1 MESTSIG
8 TRRGLSQ
15 SALQQHQKQHQQQQT
30 TQFYHQDTSRCNT
43 SPGSPL
49 FPHFPPPPEYPPP
62 GDKMY
67 NASKQQQLR
76 NSTSS
81 HRYPDD
87 PDIIEIC
94 IEPDP
99 DERGIRNG
107 KPRAKTRTTVN
118 YTKSAQQMG
127 DQPVRWSRNNI
138 AVTMERFEPS
148 PTSSITPPNS
158 SSPVPTPPLPSQ
170 SYHTMHHLHHGNS
183 ASSSYPHPHEYSYAY
198 YEPGAH
204 MSNTM
209 RQTTLQM
216 AALSADPGPS
226 RPPPPN
232 SMRAL
237 MNTANRKN
245 SPNNR
250 HMYINHY
257 GTQENVYEEIAN
269 DPRMRIMSAGSSM
282 VSLNQSMV
290 EEEFRRI
297 QSRHRRIL
305 GELNLSVE
313 AMLMPETPPSTS
325 PTRDPDPTT
334 HDNLTE
340 LLSQV
345 GPTDELLSPVST
357 SAVNGDM
364 DSGFSGS
371 SSSASYV
378 GSLRYHR
385 TNGGGGGGGTQTRSS
400 TPCGGGNT
408 SSHSGSI
415 RSSQRSTDDSG
426 ITTTASR
433 SFSSVYEGGKCAMK
447 KASCDDSDTTKPQ
460 KISFWSR
467 KGWRKIPGFS
477 STTSV
482 NKAGLANGKSSFIAS
497 YKCKY
502 TQTHTHAP
510 TLPLS
515 FTNREKRRKIAFSLS
530 LVSQIIKKAQKH
542 SFSHI

>member
-1 MESTSIG
+1 
-8 TRRGLSQ
+8 
-15 SALQQHQKQHQQQQT
+15 
-30 TQFYHQDTSRCNT
+30 
-43 SPGSPL
+43 
-49 FPHFPPPPEYPPP
+49 
-62 GDKMY
+62 MY
-67 NASKQQQLR
+67 NTTKQIR
-76 NSTSS
+76 SS

-99 DERGIRNG
+99 DERGVRNG
-107 KPRAKTRTTVN
+107 KPKAKTRTTVN
-118 YTKSAQQMG
+118 YAKSPHQMG

-148 PTSSITPPNS
+148 PTSSITPPHS

-170 SYHTMHHLHHGNS
+170 GYHTMHHLHQSHHGNS
-183 ASSSYPHPHEYSYAY
+183 AYPHPHPHEYSYAY

-237 MNTANRKN
+237 MNTASRKN
-245 SPNNR
+245 SPSNR

-325 PTRDPDPTT
+325 PTREPDPAN

-385 TNGGGGGGGTQTRSS
+385 TNGGGGTQTRSS
-400 TPCGGGNT
+400 TPSGGGNN

-433 SFSSVYEGGKCAMK
+433 SFSSVYEGGKCATK
-447 KASCDDSDTTKPQ
+447 KASCDDSDTAKPQ

-482 NKAGLANGKSSFIAS
+482 NKAGLANGKSIFIATNTHNHYLNISHITHDFLSFIKDGKLLS
-497 YKCKY
+497 VTNQKHKRS
-502 TQTHTHAP
+502 
-510 TLPLS
+510 S
-515 FTNREKRRKIAFSLS
+515 FTHFMIS
-530 LVSQIIKKAQKH
+530 I
-542 SFSHI
+542 

>member
-1 MESTSIG
+1 MIVPLSKNHNNNNHNKMESTSIG
-8 TRRGLSQ
+8 TRSRGLSQ
-15 SALQQHQKQHQQQQT
+15 SALQQHQKQLQMQQPQQQT
-30 TQFYHQDTSRCNT
+30 TQFYHDDNSVSRMNN

-62 GDKMY
+62 HGEKISY
-67 NASKQQQLR
+67 TKQR
-76 NSTSS
+76 SNSS

-87 PDIIEIC
+87 LDVIEIC

-118 YTKSAQQMG
+118 YAKNAASSQQMG

-158 SSPVPTPPLPSQ
+158 SSPVPTPPLPTSHG
-170 SYHTMHHLHHGNS
+170 YHTMSHHHSNGNNPHH
-183 ASSSYPHPHEYSYAY
+183 HPHEYSYAY

-237 MNTANRKN
+237 LNTASRKN

-282 VSLNQSMV
+282 VSLNQSLV

-325 PTRDPDPTT
+325 PTHERVDLPASQ
-334 HDNLTE
+334 HDNLNE

-385 TNGGGGGGGTQTRSS
+385 TNGGTGGNGSVCGTQTRSS
-400 TPCGGGNT
+400 TPSGGGNA

-433 SFSSVYEGGKCAMK
+433 SFSSVYEGGKCATK
-447 KASCDDSDTTKPQ
+447 KSCDDTEKPQ

-482 NKAGLANGKSSFIAS
+482 NKAGLANVYVTK
-497 YKCKY
+497 
-502 TQTHTHAP
+502 
-510 TLPLS
+510 
-515 FTNREKRRKIAFSLS
+515 
-530 LVSQIIKKAQKH
+530 
-542 SFSHI
+542 

>member
-1 MESTSIG
+1 M
-8 TRRGLSQ
+8 
-15 SALQQHQKQHQQQQT
+15 
-30 TQFYHQDTSRCNT
+30 NN

-67 NASKQQQLR
+67 NNKQQLR
-76 NSTSS
+76 SNSS

-87 PDIIEIC
+87 LDVIEIC

-118 YTKSAQQMG
+118 YAKSASQMG

-158 SSPVPTPPLPSQ
+158 SSPVPTPPLPSHHQ
-170 SYHTMHHLHHGNS
+170 GYHTMHHTMHHQHQNNGNN
-183 ASSSYPHPHEYSYAY
+183 ASSYPHHHPHEYSYAY

-237 MNTANRKN
+237 LNTASRKN

-325 PTRDPDPTT
+325 PTHEHADPTAT
-334 HDNLTE
+334 HDNLNE

-385 TNGGGGGGGTQTRSS
+385 TNGGNGGSSVCGTQTRSS
-400 TPCGGGNT
+400 TPSGGGNA

-433 SFSSVYEGGKCAMK
+433 SFSSVYEGGKCATK
-447 KASCDDSDTTKPQ
+447 KSLDDTEKPQ

-482 NKAGLANGKSSFIAS
+482 NKAGLANGKS
-497 YKCKY
+497 
-502 TQTHTHAP
+502 
-510 TLPLS
+510 
-515 FTNREKRRKIAFSLS
+515 
-530 LVSQIIKKAQKH
+530 
-542 SFSHI
+542 

>member
-1 MESTSIG
+1 MHLKVITKTMETTSIG
-8 TRRGLSQ
+8 NRNRGLSQ
-15 SALQQHQKQHQQQQT
+15 SAVQQHHQQQQQQQLQQQQ
-30 TQFYHQDTSRCNT
+30 TQFYREDDLNT
-43 SPGSPL
+43 RFNCTGSPL

-62 GDKMY
+62 GDKLY
-67 NASKQQQLR
+67 NNKITKPSRSTTYSK
-76 NSTSS
+76 
-81 HRYPDD
+81 YPDD

-99 DERGIRNG
+99 DERMRNG
-107 KPRAKTRTTVN
+107 KPKAKPRTTVN
-118 YTKSAQQMG
+118 YAKSASHQQQHHG
-127 DQPVRWSRNNI
+127 DQGPVRWSRNNI

-158 SSPVPTPPLPSQ
+158 GSPVPTPPLPSQ
-170 SYHTMHHLHHGNS
+170 GYHTMHHM
-183 ASSSYPHPHEYSYAY
+183 HPHQPHHSHSNSHPLDTYSYAY
-198 YEPGAH
+198 YEPGMH
-204 MSNTM
+204 NLSNTM
-209 RQTTLQM
+209 RHTTLSQM
-216 AALSADPGPS
+216 SALSADAGPS

-237 MNTANRKN
+237 MNTASRKS

-250 HMYINHY
+250 HMYVNHY
-257 GTQENVYEEIAN
+257 GTQENVYEEISN
-269 DPRMRIMSAGSSM
+269 DSRMRIMSAGSSM

-313 AMLMPETPPSTS
+313 AMLMPETPPSAS
-325 PTRDPDPTT
+325 PTRETENGPTN
-334 HDNLTE
+334 HDNLSE
-340 LLSQV
+340 LLNQV

-385 TNGGGGGGGTQTRSS
+385 NGTNNGTQTRSS
-400 TPCGGGNT
+400 TPSGGGNT

-415 RSSQRSTDDSG
+415 RSSQRSNDDSS
-426 ITTTASR
+426 ITTGSR
-433 SFSSVYEGGKCAMK
+433 SFNSVYEGGKCTTK
-447 KASCDDSDTTKPQ
+447 KAVCDDSDVEISKPQ
-460 KISFWSR
+460 KVSFWSR

-482 NKAGLANGKSSFIAS
+482 NKAGLANVYVTK
-497 YKCKY
+497 
-502 TQTHTHAP
+502 
-510 TLPLS
+510 
-515 FTNREKRRKIAFSLS
+515 
-530 LVSQIIKKAQKH
+530 
-542 SFSHI
+542 

>member
-30 TQFYHQDTSRCNT
+30 TQFYHQDNSSSRINT

-67 NASKQQQLR
+67 NSSKQQQLR
-76 NSTSS
+76 NAS

-170 SYHTMHHLHHGNS
+170 NYHTMHHGT
-183 ASSSYPHPHEYSYAY
+183 AASSYPHHPHEYSYAY

-325 PTRDPDPTT
+325 PTHETDPNG

-385 TNGGGGGGGTQTRSS
+385 TNGANNGGNGTQTRSS
-400 TPCGGGNT
+400 TPSGGGNT

-433 SFSSVYEGGKCAMK
+433 SFSCVYEGGKCATK
-447 KASCDDSDTTKPQ
+447 KASCDDNDTAKPQ

-482 NKAGLANGKSSFIAS
+482 NKAGLANGKSFFI
-497 YKCKY
+497 
-502 TQTHTHAP
+502 
-510 TLPLS
+510 TLY
-515 FTNREKRRKIAFSLS
+515 
-530 LVSQIIKKAQKH
+530 
-542 SFSHI
+542 

>member
-8 TRRGLSQ
+8 NRSRGLSQ
-15 SALQQHQKQHQQQQT
+15 SALQQLQKQQQQQQQQT
-30 TQFYHQDTSRCNT
+30 QFYQQDDATTRLNSC
-43 SPGSPL
+43 SGSPL

-62 GDKMY
+62 PGEKQMY
-67 NASKQQQLR
+67 NTTKQIR
-76 NSTSS
+76 SS

-107 KPRAKTRTTVN
+107 KPKAKTRTTVN
-118 YTKSAQQMG
+118 YAKSPHQMG

-148 PTSSITPPNS
+148 PTSSITPPHS

-170 SYHTMHHLHHGNS
+170 QAYHTMHHLHQSHHSN
-183 ASSSYPHPHEYSYAY
+183 SSYNNSHPHHPHEYSYAY

-237 MNTANRKN
+237 MNTASRKN
-245 SPNNR
+245 SPSNR

-325 PTRDPDPTT
+325 PTRDPDHNPAT

-385 TNGGGGGGGTQTRSS
+385 TNGGGGSAGNNGTQTRSS
-400 TPCGGGNT
+400 TPSGGGNN

-433 SFSSVYEGGKCAMK
+433 SFSSVYEGGKCATK
-447 KASCDDSDTTKPQ
+447 KAASCDDSDTAKPQ

-482 NKAGLANGKSSFIAS
+482 NKAGLANGKSIFIAQALLFTPS
-497 YKCKY
+497 N
-502 TQTHTHAP
+502 THTHTELSP
-510 TLPLS
+510 FIQFIKDGKLLS
-515 FTNREKRRKIAFSLS
+515 F
-530 LVSQIIKKAQKH
+530 
-542 SFSHI
+542 